1 MPSVDPATSSMYTNT
16 AYNKTNSDP
25 SSLDK
30 NGFLKMLTAQMSNQ
44 DPTSGQDPNQYFQT
58 ISMMTQ
64 VEQMTNMATAQTAA
78 LSRQKDTNAQNML
91 GKQVTYAS
99 KDPATGAS
107 TSVTGTVQSVQFDAT
122 KGPSLT
128 VDGVTGVNP
137 DSITNIENTSSPA
150 S

>member
-1 MPSVDPATSSMYTNT
+1 MPSVDPATSSMYTST
-16 AYNKTNSDP
+16 AYDKTSASDP
-25 SSLDK
+25 TSLDK

-78 LSRQKDTNAQNML
+78 LSRTKDANATGL
-91 GKQVTYAS
+91 IGKTVTYPGANGA
-99 KDPATGAS
+99 DATGL
-107 TSVTGTVQSVQFDAT
+107 VESVQLSSS

-128 VDGVTGVNP
+128 VAGVTGIDP
-137 DSITNIENTSSPA
+137 DAITA
-150 S
+150 VK